1 MADTPIPS
9 RPPLPDLIRRYLNGE
24 STAQLAKES
33 HVARATIY
41 NWIHRQDADPNLVN
55 QVLITRF
62 AECEDQLERASDPL
76 ELARA
81 RELNNNAKWQ
91 LERRSRMFAAKQE
104 VQQDTTIRVVIEPA
118 KPVQLRT
125 QISQPVDSNL
135 LDITPDSVSD

>member
-1 MADTPIPS
+1 MADTPAPN
-9 RPPLPDLIRRYLNGE
+9 LPDLIQRYLNGE
-24 STAQLAKES
+24 STAQLARES

-62 AECEDQLERASDPL
+62 AECEEKLETAKDAL

-104 VQQDTTIRVVIEPA
+104 VTEDRTIRVIIEPS
-118 KPVQLRT
+118 PGQLRR
-125 QISQPVDSNL
+125 QNPQVLDSNVAK
-135 LDITPDSVSD
+135 ITDDSVSE

>member
-1 MADTPIPS
+1 MSDALPVPT
-9 RPPLPDLIRRYLNGE
+9 LPDLIRRYLNGE
-24 STAQLAKES
+24 STATLAKES

-41 NWIHRQDADPNLVN
+41 NWIHRQDADPNYVN

-62 AECEDQLERASDPL
+62 AECEQKLEEAQDAL

-104 VQQDTTIRVVIEPA
+104 VQQDTTIRVVIEPS
-118 KPVQLRT
+118 PGQLRRMQT
-125 QISQPVDSNL
+125 QVVDSNPAN
-135 LDITPDSVSD
+135 ITDDLVSG

>member
-9 RPPLPDLIRRYLNGE
+9 SPNLPDLIRRYLNGE
-24 STAQLAKES
+24 STATLAAES

-62 AECEDQLERASDPL
+62 AECEEKLENAQDAL

-104 VQQDTTIRVVIEPA
+104 VTEDKTIRVIIEPS
-118 KPVQLRT
+118 PGQLRRANP
-125 QISQPVDSNL
+125 QVIDSNVVK
-135 LDITPDSVSD
+135 ITDDSVSE

>member
-1 MADTPIPS
+1 MADTPAPQSSPNIPE
-9 RPPLPDLIRRYLNGE
+9 LIRRYLNGE

-62 AECEDQLERASDPL
+62 AECEEQLESASDQL

-104 VQQDTTIRVVIEPA
+104 VQQNGTIRVIIEPS
-118 KPVQLRT
+118 P
-125 QISQPVDSNL
+125 SQSRRHQSQVIDSNVAK
-135 LDITPDSVSD
+135 ITDDSVSE

>member
-1 MADTPIPS
+1 MADLPTPA
-9 RPPLPDLIRRYLNGE
+9 PPNIPDLIRRYLNGE
-24 STAQLAKES
+24 STAQLAHES

-62 AECEDQLERASDPL
+62 AECEEKLERAQDAL

-104 VQQDTTIRVVIEPA
+104 VTEDRTIRVIIEPS
-118 KPVQLRT
+118 PGQLRRAAT
-125 QISQPVDSNL
+125 QPIDVSQPQ
-135 LDITPDSVSD
+135 ITDAEVSD

>member
-1 MADTPIPS
+1 MADTPAPNS
-9 RPPLPDLIRRYLNGE
+9 PALPDLIRRYLNGE
-24 STAQLAKES
+24 STAQLAKDS

-62 AECEDQLERASDPL
+62 AECEEQLETASDQL

-125 QISQPVDSNL
+125 QISQVVDVQPA
-135 LDITPDSVSD
+135 DIMDADGSD

>member
-1 MADTPIPS
+1 MADTPVPISPPIP
-9 RPPLPDLIRRYLNGE
+9 DIIRRYLNGE

-62 AECEDQLERASDPL
+62 AECEEQLERASDPL

-125 QISQPVDSNL
+125 PNLQVIDSN
-135 LDITPDSVSD
+135 VSDIMDADVTG